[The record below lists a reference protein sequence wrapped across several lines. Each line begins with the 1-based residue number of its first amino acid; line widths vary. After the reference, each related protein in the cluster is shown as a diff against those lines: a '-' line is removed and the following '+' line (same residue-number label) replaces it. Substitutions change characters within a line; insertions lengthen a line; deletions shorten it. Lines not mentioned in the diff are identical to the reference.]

1 MSIPFIG
8 SKKSI
13 AKYIIDIIPPAEN
26 YYDLFGGGAA
36 ISEVALQA
44 GKWSQV
50 HYNEIN
56 TEIVNVIRWLSHDYD
71 TAVQEITK
79 LYLTPIDRQDF
90 FRIKNKQ
97 ERTPIDT
104 LALIVYS
111 FGNDRST
118 YLWCKEKEAYK
129 IPIVKQLA
137 ADIIKNGVR
146 FPDFK
151 KYRIN
156 WLKENKIY
164 RESNRIGTEIES
176 LQSLSSLENLQRLER
191 LQALERMES
200 LERQHT
206 LNITNLDY
214 RDVEIKPDSIVYCDI
229 PYYNA
234 ANKYGNDFNHDYFYN
249 WVRNA
254 EFPVYY
260 SGYDT
265 DAGGFDRV
273 WEKEHTCKLAKK
285 GGKELRRVECLYKGG
300 RQ

>member
-1 MSIPFIG
+1 MSGLPYIG

-13 AKYIIDIIPPAEN
+13 AKYIIDQLPEAEN
-26 YYDLFGGGAA
+26 FYDLFGGGAA
-36 ISEVALQA
+36 ISECAIA
-44 GKWSQV
+44 SAKYKNIY
-50 HYNEIN
+50 YNEIN
-56 TEIVNVIRWLSHDYD
+56 TEIVNLVRWLSHDYD
-71 TAVQEITK
+71 NAIQEITK
-79 LYLTPIDRQDF
+79 LYQTPVDRQDF
-90 FRIKNKQ
+90 FRIKNKR
-97 ERTPIDT
+97 RTPIDT
-104 LALIVYS
+104 VALIVYS

-118 YLWCKEKEAYK
+118 YLWSRKNEAYK

-176 LQSLSSLENLQRLER
+176 LQSLSSLESLQRLER
-191 LQALERMES
+191 LLRIER
-200 LERQHT
+200 LPF
-206 LNITNLDY
+206 NITNLDY

-229 PYYNA
+229 PYDTPDKNDPRS
-234 ANKYGNDFNHDYFYN
+234 YGKGFSHDDFYK

-260 SGYDT
+260 SSYDT
-265 DAGGFDRV
+265 DAGGFKRV
-273 WEKEHTCKLAKK
+273 WSKEHTCKLAKK
-285 GGKELRRVECLYKGG
+285 DGKVLRRMECLFCNETY
-300 RQ
+300 